1 MHRLFILVYAYK
13 IKKGEKM
20 NKVISLIF
28 LSLLLVGCDFTT
40 SKNPETSWIKSVKGK
55 TFADNNEGISLT
67 FDANGNGSLKITEDT
82 SNDFWAEL
90 GKLAVESLQY
100 TYVKAINKNQAVYSV
115 KILFITAYFGLKLDK
130 NKLFMTEEAADT
142 PEDVNWETIGE
153 EYLTK
158 K

>member
-1 MHRLFILVYAYK
+1 
-13 IKKGEKM
+13 M

-55 TFADNNEGISLT
+55 TFADNNEGISLI

-130 NKLFMTEEAADT
+130 NKLFMTEAADT
-142 PEDVNWETIGE
+142 PENVNCETIGE

>member
-1 MHRLFILVYAYK
+1 MSLYI
-13 IKKGEKM
+13 IKFGEKM
-20 NKVISLIF
+20 NKIIPLIF

-55 TFADNNEGISLT
+55 TFADNNEGISLI

>member
-1 MHRLFILVYAYK
+1 
-13 IKKGEKM
+13 M
-20 NKVISLIF
+20 NKIIPLIF
-28 LSLLLVGCDFTT
+28 LSLFLVSCDFTT

-55 TFADNNEGISLT
+55 TFADNNEGISLI

-130 NKLFMTEEAADT
+130 NKLFMTEAADT

-158 K
+158 T

>member
-1 MHRLFILVYAYK
+1 
-13 IKKGEKM
+13 M

-90 GKLAVESLQY
+90 AKLAVESLQY

-142 PEDVNWETIGE
+142 PENVNWETIGE

>member
-1 MHRLFILVYAYK
+1 MSLYI
-13 IKKGEKM
+13 IKFGEKM

-28 LSLLLVGCDFTT
+28 LSLFLVSCDFTT
-40 SKNPETSWIKSVKGK
+40 SKNPEDSWIKSVKGK
-55 TFADNNEGISLT
+55 TFADDGISLI
-67 FDANGNGSLKITEDT
+67 FDANGNCSIKITEDT
-82 SNDFWAEL
+82 SNDFWKEL
-90 GKLAVESLQY
+90 GKLVTEGIFQF
-100 TYVKAINKNQAVYSV
+100 TYISAIDKNRAVYSM

-130 NKLFMTEEAADT
+130 NKLFMTAEAADT